1 MSLKQDELI
10 GRFGDYLRYEKRYSA
25 HTIESYARDTRQLL
39 QYLFL
44 QYSILEP
51 ADTTHHQVRSWVV
64 SLLKEKNK
72 STSVRRKVSSVNHFF
87 RWMRKLELIVHNPVQ
102 KIQLP
107 KIPERLPKSLP
118 QNVIHQLWTSMA
130 GSEVEGHYTSLRD
143 RALIGLLYGCGL
155 RRSEL
160 IRLTW
165 KDYDLSR
172 QSLKIFGKGRKFRQ
186 VPVGAPLKE
195 ILSGLKK
202 AADEAFGENGL
213 IEIILM
219 ENGKP
224 CYPKFVH
231 KRVVGLLGT
240 VTTAE
245 KRSPH
250 TLRHSMAT
258 HLMDHGAEL
267 NAVKAILG
275 HASLAATQVYTH
287 NSISRLKEIYS
298 QSHPDAKRH
307 TK

>member
-1 MSLKQDELI
+1 
-10 GRFGDYLRYEKRYSA
+10 
-25 HTIESYARDTRQLL
+25 
-39 QYLFL
+39 
-44 QYSILEP
+44 
-51 ADTTHHQVRSWVV
+51 
-64 SLLKEKNK
+64 
-72 STSVRRKVSSVNHFF
+72 
-87 RWMRKLELIVHNPVQ
+87 MRKLGMISNNPVQ

-118 QNVIHQLWTSMA
+118 QNVIHQLWTSM
-130 GSEVEGHYTSLRD
+130 SVVEGEGNYVSLRD

-172 QSLKIFGKGRKFRQ
+172 QSLKIFGKGRKYRQ

-195 ILSGLKK
+195 ILLQLKL
-202 AADEAFGENGL
+202 AAGEAFGENGH

-258 HLMDHGAEL
+258 HLMDQGAEL

-287 NSISRLKEIYS
+287 NSISRLREIYN
-298 QSHPDAKRH
+298 QSHPDAKGH